1 MGAGNVRDVTI
12 AHFDVRTYV
21 AGHCLGKAS
30 ASDLAESDVRLNV
43 GSERWLRSH
52 DLAGDRNDIDPLL
65 AKRGD
70 LLSHRQQLLIPCL
83 SCRQD

>member
-1 MGAGNVRDVTI
+1 MGTWNVRDVTI

-21 AGHCLGKAS
+21 AGHRLGKAS
-30 ASDLAESDVRLNV
+30 APYLAEFDVRLDV
-43 GSERWLRSH
+43 ASERWLRSH
-52 DLAGDRNDIDPLL
+52 DLASNGNDIDPLL
-65 AKRGD
+65 ANRGD